1 MDTKATCRTARR
13 WSRPVPGASAVLA
26 VALVAFAA
34 PAAWAQSSNL
44 SITKTD
50 GAATSIPG
58 ETVTYTITASNAGP
72 NPVTDAAFGDL
83 FIAPLGNCSWSCA
96 GQNGGVCSLANGS
109 GANANQDVDLP
120 VLGSVV
126 VTATCTIAPSATLS
140 FFNTATITVP
150 QGVTDP
156 DGMNNSA
163 TDVNGLDPSADLA
176 ISKTDGTATFIPG
189 GSTTYTIVATNNGPS
204 DAAGA
209 TVADTFSSSLTCT
222 WTCSGD
228 GGGSCTAAGAG
239 DINDIVNLPAGA
251 SVTYTAN
258 CDISN
263 PAAVPLAN
271 IATVASPANVPD
283 PDEDN
288 NSALDSNEVG
298 APAAVGAPALN
309 GLGIA
314 TAMAGLLLVA
324 ARRWRRR

>member
-1 MDTKATCRTARR
+1 METSRTRWTACRWACPTLAT
-13 WSRPVPGASAVLA
+13 LA
-26 VALVAFAA
+26 VTLITLAA
-34 PAAWAQSSNL
+34 PAAWSQTANL

-50 GAATSIPG
+50 GATTSTPG
-58 ETVTYTITASNAGP
+58 ETVTYTITALNAGP
-72 NPVTDAAFGDL
+72 DPVTDAAFGEL
-83 FIAPLGNCSWSCA
+83 FVAPLGDCSWSCV
-96 GQNGGVCSLANGS
+96 GQNGGACSLANGS

-120 VLGSVV
+120 NGGSVV

-140 FFNTATITVP
+140 FFNTATITEP

-163 TDVNGLDPSADLA
+163 TDVNGLEPSADLA
-176 ISKTDGTATFIPG
+176 ITKTDGTATFIPG

-204 DAAGA
+204 DAPGA
-209 TVADTFSSSLTCT
+209 TVADSFPSSLNCT
-222 WTCSGD
+222 WACFGS

-251 SVTYTAN
+251 SVTYSAH

-271 IATVASPANVPD
+271 LATVASPADVPD

-288 NSALDSNEVG
+288 NSALDSNEVR
-298 APAAVGAPALN
+298 APATVGAPTMN

-314 TAMAGLLLVA
+314 TALAGLLLVA
-324 ARRWRRR
+324 ARRWRR